1 MSCSVRLVA
10 RREYCVVPY
19 SRCSWTLSPLRSR
32 RAVRLVFTSL
42 TSPLTVLSSDCENLR
57 DSRII
62 FRLFSVSIFS
72 LIQIFKE
79 QNFAVNLLR
88 HTLKFSCFRS
98 KDGGAMRD
106 RTADLLRAK
115 QALSQLSYSPI
126 VVKPHEPQFLLRQGV
141 VTRSILKYVSVATTQ
156 HQQEFGRPEWT

>member
-19 SRCSWTLSPLRSR
+19 SRCSWTLSPLRSL

-42 TSPLTVLSSDCENLR
+42 TSPLTGSSSDCENLR
-57 DSRII
+57 DSNTHK
-62 FRLFSVSIFS
+62 LCVVSIFS

-79 QNFAVNLLR
+79 QNFAVNLFR
-88 HTLKFSCFRS
+88 HTLKFSCVAV

-126 VVKPHEPQFLLRQGV
+126 VLQTSVPVIFPE
-141 VTRSILKYVSVATTQ
+141 TRRGNAKHTSVCERCRNAVS
-156 HQQEFGRPEWT
+156 GKIW